1 MFRFSKTR
9 VPIAAVLTGLAV
21 AAVPS
26 IASAAERYASA
37 TGGGIGCTSAVPCSL
52 EQAMNVAV
60 VDGDEV
66 IASPG
71 DYELH
76 TTLEDKARI
85 TVRGVPGQ
93 PRPRLLFSGQAQ
105 HGLRLMHGS
114 LLRNVEVDQ
123 AEDGVTAVDTAGARL
138 DRVVVHGTESLD
150 VCVVNL
156 RDATIKDSMVVAG
169 RLPICSLADGPPDT
183 STYRNVT
190 AVATQ
195 AGTAAIT
202 VFGTNGSSA
211 VDLTNV
217 IARGGPNGAGLYVLT
232 DVGSYADVTVTH
244 SNVQDLVVGGGNGK
258 VIDGGGNQLA
268 PPKFVDAAG
277 GDYRQAPGSVTINA
291 GIDQPVNG
299 AFDVDGDPRRI
310 DTTDIGADE
319 FVRPVIVSTGPAT
332 EIGPDSATL
341 IGNVNEIG
349 VPTSYHFEY
358 GPTTAYGSETPA
370 IDLGVQVTE
379 LPVAAK
385 VDGLSPGTT
394 YHYRLVGTNGAG
406 AGYGHDQTFT
416 TSPAAPAQPGSPS
429 GSTTVPAPA
438 FAGVTLVSR
447 TFSLSGK
454 VITLKLGCPAGT
466 ASGCLG
472 VTRLSARG
480 RTGAR
485 RVALGQ
491 ARFSIAAGSRAKV
504 RMRVSRAGLERLQG
518 VRRLRARDS
527 NTAHDGTGVSKT
539 TVANVTVRRHR

>member
-1 MFRFSKTR
+1 VGGVFSFSRPQFVT
-9 VPIAAVLTGLAV
+9 AVVLSGIAV
-21 AAVPS
+21 AALPS
-26 IASAAERYASA
+26 VASATERYASP

-52 EQAMNVAV
+52 EDAMKVAL

-71 DYELH
+71 DYQLH
-76 TTLEDKARI
+76 ATLEDKARI
-85 TVRGVPGQ
+85 TLRGVPGQ
-93 PRPRLLFSGQAQ
+93 PRPRLLFSGQPQ
-105 HGLRLMHGS
+105 QGLRLMHGS

-123 AEDGVTAVDTAGARL
+123 AEDAVPAVDTQGARL
-138 DRVVVHGTESLD
+138 DRVVVHGGEGSND
-150 VCVVNL
+150 CIVNL
-156 RDATIKDSMVVAG
+156 RGATIRDTIVVADQ
-169 RLPICSLADGPPDT
+169 LPICSWAGGAPDT

-195 AGTAAIT
+195 TGAAIVVIAT
-202 VFGTNGSSA
+202 IGSST

-217 IARGGPNGAGLYVLT
+217 IAQGGSAGGEDISVVT
-232 DVGSYADVTVTH
+232 DIGGHAKVTLTH
-244 SNVQDLVVGGGNGK
+244 SNFEHLGGCCGNAEI
-258 VIDGGGNQLA
+258 VDGGGNQHD
-268 PPKFVDAAG
+268 PPKFIDAAT

-332 EIGPDSATL
+332 GVGPGSATL

-370 IDLGVQVTE
+370 IDLGAEVTE

-394 YHYRLVGTNGAG
+394 YHFRLVGTNKAG
-406 AGYGHDQTFT
+406 AGYGHDQSFT
-416 TSPAAPAQPGSPS
+416 TAPAAPAPS
-429 GSTTVPAPA
+429 GSTPV
-438 FAGVTLVSR
+438 FAGVSLVSR
-447 TFSLSGK
+447 ATTLSGK
-454 VITLKLGCPAGT
+454 AITLKLNCPVGT
-466 ASGCLG
+466 AGGCSG
-472 VTRLSARG
+472 VTKLSARR
-480 RTGAR
+480 RTGTR
-485 RVALGQ
+485 RVALGK
-491 ARFSIAAGSRAKV
+491 ARFSIAAGGRAKV
-504 RMRVSRAGLERLQG
+504 RMRISRAGLRRLRG
-518 VRRLRARDS
+518 TRRLRAKDT
-527 NTAHDGTGVSKT
+527 NVAHDGAGVSKT